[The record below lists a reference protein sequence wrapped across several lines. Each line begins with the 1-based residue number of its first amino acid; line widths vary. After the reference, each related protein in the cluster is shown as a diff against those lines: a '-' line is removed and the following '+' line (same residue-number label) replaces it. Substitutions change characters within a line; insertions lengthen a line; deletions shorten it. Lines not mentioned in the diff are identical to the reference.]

1 MPVTR
6 LAKSALVA
14 TIALIVSLATFGNI
28 TDYQTNLAFV
38 QHVLMMDTVFPD
50 ARIGYRAIT
59 NPLLHH
65 AAYII
70 IIAAELLTAALC
82 WIGAIRM
89 LRAIGGNP
97 EAFTHAKRWSIAGL
111 AFGFVVFQVAFIAIG
126 GEWFVMWM
134 SKSWNGIDSAFRF
147 SMATAVVLIF
157 VAMPED
163 QSRT

>member
-111 AFGFVVFQVAFIAIG
+111 LSRSA
-126 GEWFVMWM
+126 E
-134 SKSWNGIDSAFRF
+134 NGSACGCRK
-147 SMATAVVLIF
+147 AGTASIRRSV
-157 VAMPED
+157 
-163 QSRT
+163 SRWRPRWC